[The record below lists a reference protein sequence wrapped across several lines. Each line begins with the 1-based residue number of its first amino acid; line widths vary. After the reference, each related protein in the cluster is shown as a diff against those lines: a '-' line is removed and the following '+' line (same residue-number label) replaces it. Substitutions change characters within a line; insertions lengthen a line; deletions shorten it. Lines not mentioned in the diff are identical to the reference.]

1 MKTSDNHAGERP
13 MSLLRF
19 SRFLARTETHIV
31 LAALLLTAAC
41 IGIGGLIV
49 DRLVALRLFTG
60 TGG

>member
-1 MKTSDNHAGERP
+1 